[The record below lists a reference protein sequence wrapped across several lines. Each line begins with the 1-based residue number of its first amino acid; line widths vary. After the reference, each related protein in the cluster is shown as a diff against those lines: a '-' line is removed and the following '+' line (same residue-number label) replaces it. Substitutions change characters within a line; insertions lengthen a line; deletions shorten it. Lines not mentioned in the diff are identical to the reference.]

1 MTPHGRPR
9 IGRRTPRRLRS
20 AAPRGALLAA
30 LLAALWL
37 GAVGHGEHLAAI
49 PIAYEG
55 YYGRYLLAPE
65 GALEAALPLGGVVE
79 VIRDGS
85 ELQAL
90 RPEGPP
96 TRFVPAGRHR
106 FVAPGTGDVLTFDV
120 ADGRVRS
127 AYLTGD
133 RAAALVPVR
142 AWQASLLR
150 VGHRLTGTWTEL
162 VEMGRMLAPF

>member
-1 MTPHGRPR
+1 M
-9 IGRRTPRRLRS
+9 
-20 AAPRGALLAA
+20 ALSI
-30 LLAALWL
+30 L
-37 GAVGHGEHLAAI
+37 GVVHGEHLAAI
-49 PIAYEG
+49 PVAYEG
-55 YYGRYLLAPE
+55 SYARYLLAPE
-65 GALEAALPLGGVVE
+65 GALEAALPVGGVVE

-106 FVAPGTGDVLTFDV
+106 FVAPGTAEVLTFDV

-133 RAAALVPVR
+133 RAAALVPVP

-150 VGHRLTGTWTEL
+150 VGYRLTSTWTEL
-162 VEMGRMLAPF
+162 VEMARMLAPF